1 MKVSVATVF
10 DAATSADQLSA
21 TLGKIYRPQ
30 LARMTRD
37 LATVYQPQVSVGLGK
52 IIGPQLGTAG
62 LGKIIGPQLGT
73 AGLGKIIGPQLGTAG
88 LGKIIGPQLSTA
100 GLAKVFG
107 PQLARMTRDLAT
119 VYQPQVSV
127 GLGKIIEPLLIDL
140 LALEDLELRSPNIN
154 TVLSTSGQ
162 RLQKLSDVEVAAML
176 TVAAFLF
183 VYFSLGLLV
192 KYSAQAAEIAA
203 TDGPTPFEAA
213 MAIGALVF
221 WLRMNHSGRI
231 KGK

>member
-1 MKVSVATVF
+1 VKVSVATVF

-37 LATVYQPQVSVGLGK
+37 LAAVYQPQVSVGLGK

-62 LGKIIGPQLGT
+62 LAKVFGPQFGT
-73 AGLGKIIGPQLGTAG
+73 AGLGKIIGPQLGTA
-88 LGKIIGPQLSTA
+88 
-100 GLAKVFG
+100 
-107 PQLARMTRDLAT
+107 
-119 VYQPQVSV
+119 